1 MAVCYLTMTFWNSI
15 DSLRSDVLYGWRQI
29 VKRKAAS
36 AAAILSLALAMGAC
50 TSAFRLIDALL
61 LRPLP
66 IRTPERLYSVAFQG
80 TGGDGKGMTYDSCSY
95 PMFREMRAAVHDQAE
110 SVAVSYA
117 ERIDLTYRSDEDV
130 EKAYRQFVSGW
141 MFETFGLHPAA
152 GRLLNEDDD
161 GPPGAHPVAVLSH
174 DYWIRRFGG
183 DPSVVGRTFRMDAS
197 LYEVVGVV
205 EERFTGTE
213 TGTVTDL
220 FVPIAM
226 KNPTT
231 LASNNNFWLRTLVML
246 NAGADPQPVYARL
259 NAAYRIGLEER
270 VKGMSVTQR
279 ERALSEQLLLKS
291 AASGQSNLQRDYRRP
306 LSALAI
312 LVFLVLLI
320 ACANVANLMAAQ
332 AATRAKEMALRLS
345 IGAGRSRL
353 VRMVLI
359 ESAWIALLATAIGAC
374 LAWWSAPFIVQMIN
388 PRDNPARLGLPADWR
403 VLAFG
408 LSLVGGVTFLSGL
421 APALR
426 ASAVNPLEALKGGSA
441 GTRGRLMQG
450 LVACQI
456 AFCFVVFFAA
466 GLLVTSFE
474 KLTNQAVGFSSDRVL
489 NLETTTLQPS
499 PAQFW
504 DQVAEHLRSL
514 PGVDTVTLT
523 VWPLMSGESAVSTVS
538 VDGAPASSV
547 FADVLY
553 VAPGWVDA
561 MKIPWISGA
570 DFRPQDSGP
579 SVAIVNQAFAM
590 QFMQGQDPVGRL
602 FISGKDALQIAGF
615 VRDARSRD
623 NLRIAVRPT
632 IYVPIHSAAAD
643 GSGTLKPMSRGT
655 FVVRT
660 SASDATALA
669 PLLRKEVSAVRP
681 EFRVSNV
688 RAQAEINLSHTLSE
702 RLMALLAL
710 FFAAVAILLAGVGL
724 YGVLDYSV
732 AQRRREI
739 GIRMAIG
746 AQAMDVARR
755 VTAELFRMV
764 FVGAAAGLVLGL
776 LSVRFIETLLYQV
789 RFGDPGPLAF
799 PILSILSLALL
810 AAVPPVIRAIRID
823 PATVLRSE

>member
-1 MAVCYLTMTFWNSI
+1 MTIWNSL

-66 IRTPERLYSVAFQG
+66 ISTPERLYSVAFQG

-95 PMFREMRAAVHDQAE
+95 PMFRDMRAAVRDQAE
-110 SVAVSYA
+110 AVAVSYA

-130 EKAYRQFVSGW
+130 EKASRQFVSGG
-141 MFETFGLHPAA
+141 MFETFGLHPAV

-161 GPPGAHPVAVLSH
+161 GTPGAHPVAVLSH
-174 DYWIRRFGG
+174 DYWMRRFAG
-183 DPSVVGRTFRMDAS
+183 DPSVIGRTFRMDTS
-197 LYEVVGVV
+197 LYEVVGVA

-226 KNPTT
+226 KNPLT

-246 NAGADPQPVYARL
+246 KAAGNPQVVHARL
-259 NAAYRIGLEER
+259 NAAYRTGLEER
-270 VKGMSVTQR
+270 VKGMLATQR
-279 ERALSEQLLLKS
+279 ERALSEQLLLEP
-291 AASGQSNLQRDYRRP
+291 AASGRSNLQRDYRRP

-312 LVFLVLLI
+312 LVLLVLLI
-320 ACANVANLMAAQ
+320 ACANVANLMTAQ
-332 AATRAKEMALRLS
+332 AAARAKEMALRIS
-345 IGAGRSRL
+345 IGASRSRL
-353 VRMVLI
+353 VRMVLM
-359 ESAWIALLATAIGAC
+359 ESAWIALLATVIGAG

-388 PRDNPARLGLPADWR
+388 PRDNPARLVLPADWR

-408 LSLVGGVTFLSGL
+408 LALAAGVTFLFGL

-426 ASAVNPLEALKGGSA
+426 ASAVNPLDALKGGSPSV
-441 GTRGRLMQG
+441 RGRLMLG
-450 LVACQI
+450 LVATQI

-474 KLTNQAVGFSSDRVL
+474 KLTSQAVGFSSDRVL

-504 DQVAEHLRSL
+504 DQVAEHLRSV
-514 PGVDTVTLT
+514 PGVETVTLT

-538 VDGAPASSV
+538 VDGAPASDV
-547 FADVLY
+547 FTDVLH

-561 MKIPWISGA
+561 MKIPWLSGA
-570 DFRPQDSGP
+570 DFRLADSGP
-579 SVAIVNQAFAM
+579 SVAIVNQAFAK
-590 QFMQGQDPVGRL
+590 QFMQGQDPVGKL
-602 FISGKDALQIAGF
+602 FTSGKDALQIVGY
-615 VRDARSRD
+615 VHDARSRD
-623 NLRIAVRPT
+623 NLRIPVRPT

-643 GSGTLKPMSRGT
+643 GSGMLKPMSRGT

-660 SASDATALA
+660 SAAAATTAA

-688 RAQAEINLSHTLSE
+688 RTQAEINLSHTLSE

-710 FFAAVAILLAGVGL
+710 FFAGVAILLAGVGL

-746 AQAMDVARR
+746 AQAMDIARR
-755 VTAELFRMV
+755 VTAEVFRMV
-764 FVGAAAGLVLGL
+764 LIGAAAGLVLGL
-776 LSVRFIETLLYQV
+776 MSVRFIEALLYQV
-789 RFGDPGPLAF
+789 QSGDPRLLAL

-810 AAVPPVIRAIRID
+810 AAIPPVIRAIRTD
-823 PATVLRSE
+823 PATILRSE